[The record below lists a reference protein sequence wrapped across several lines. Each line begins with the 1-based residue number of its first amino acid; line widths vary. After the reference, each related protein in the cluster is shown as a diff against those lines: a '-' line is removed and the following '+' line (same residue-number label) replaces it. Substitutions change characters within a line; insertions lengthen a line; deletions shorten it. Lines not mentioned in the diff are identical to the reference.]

1 MAKGKAMDVGLFC
14 FFFNFSKAFDCL
26 TMDSKII
33 MRFLQIQD
41 ILFRQF
47 KFQFLAMKTPELMAV
62 GYNVTS
68 HN

>member
-1 MAKGKAMDVGLFC
+1 MDVGLFC
-14 FFFNFSKAFDCL
+14 FFFFNFSKAFDCL

-41 ILFRQF
+41 ILFRRF
-47 KFQFLAMKTPELMAV
+47 KFQFLAMMTPELTAV
-62 GYNVTS
+62 GYTVTS